1 MTLIMNA
8 DTLKAE
14 REQWLADQADLLEE
28 IGRLRN
34 SIGYRIEQ
42 AVRRWLARWVRA

>member
-14 REQWLADQADLLEE
+14 REQWLADQADLLDE
-28 IGRLRN
+28 IARLRN
-34 SIGYRIEQ
+34 TIGYRIEQ
-42 AVRRWLARWVRA
+42 AVRRLFGI